1 MSVKQQGR
9 HDKTRKRRTVS
20 KTTHQKELSLI
31 TIRTS
36 IKSPSPCLIRKT
48 NNAPAARSA
57 KNLDDHRETIRAS
70 ETPKA
75 KPPREKPAKFGRS
88 AQSRD
93 AIAGP
98 CRPRLR
104 PASGST
110 SLSDTVNNAQKPI
123 KWPAL
128 SGLRGLGALSTEA
141 QPSEI
146 QRLFHYTRVVAVLT
160 ALFSFNRSFA
170 NDGNLSSVFVLF
182 VCCRS
187 SVSQSGVSQPS
198 WIRYCDWTLV
208 ARFPLFLD
216 PLSH

>member
-1 MSVKQQGR
+1 M
-9 HDKTRKRRTVS
+9 T
-20 KTTHQKELSLI
+20 
-31 TIRTS
+31 

-88 AQSRD
+88 AHSRD

-104 PASGST
+104 PAPRST
-110 SLSDTVNNAQKPI
+110 SLSDTVNDAQKPI

-160 ALFSFNRSFA
+160 ALF
-170 NDGNLSSVFVLF
+170 VLF
-182 VCCRS
+182 
-187 SVSQSGVSQPS
+187 QP
-198 WIRYCDWTLV
+198 
-208 ARFPLFLD
+208 FLCQ
-216 PLSH
+216 